1 MPGPRAPSFPH
12 NIPCETSKEMEL
24 KDVRMK
30 WLGIVLLLCS
40 VAGDPSLA
48 QKIVEGAPDW
58 QKAAGGT
65 MAFEVA
71 SVRED
76 KGPFKPPSF
85 ALSSDEWF
93 REPNGRFHAD
103 FGLPTYIE
111 FAYKIWLTGEE
122 RGAVL
127 ANLPA
132 WVKTDRFDIEA
143 TAPLHATK
151 DQYRL
156 MMQALLTERFGLK
169 LHFEQRELP
178 VLAMVLVKPGK
189 PGPRLIPHEQG
200 QACNQIPK
208 PETFPKECY
217 SYSAMPG
224 KDGLMLVGSRATS
237 MDLIGKAIGSL
248 GGTREE
254 IGRRVVDQT
263 GLTGLWDFTLEAAP
277 PTQTPPP
284 DGPSSG
290 PTLLE
295 AMQDQLGIKL
305 KPARAV
311 VSVLVV
317 EHVERPSEN

>member
-1 MPGPRAPSFPH
+1 MKCP
-12 NIPCETSKEMEL
+12 EM
-24 KDVRMK
+24 
-30 WLGIVLLLCS
+30 VLLLWI
-40 VAGDPSLA
+40 VVTAHPVQA
-48 QKIVEGAPDW
+48 QRAAASGPDW

-103 FGLPTYIE
+103 FALPTYIE
-111 FAYKIWLTGEE
+111 FAWKIWLTGEE
-122 RGAVL
+122 RRAIL
-127 ANLPA
+127 AKLPE
-132 WVKTDRFDIEA
+132 WVNADRFDIEA

-156 MMQALLTERFGLK
+156 MMQTLLAERFGVK

-178 VLAMVLVKPGK
+178 VLAMVLVKPGT
-189 PGPRLIPHEQG
+189 PGPKLVPHERG
-200 QACNQIPK
+200 QSCDEKPK
-208 PETFPKECY
+208 PETYPRDCY
-217 SYSAMPG
+217 SYSAIN
-224 KDGLMLVGSRATS
+224 KDGKVLYGSRATS
-237 MDLIGKAIGSL
+237 MDQIASFLGSQA
-248 GGTREE
+248 GATGE

-263 GLTGLWDFTLEAAP
+263 GLKGLWDFTLEAAP
-277 PTQTPPP
+277 PTQTPPQQ
-284 DGPSSG
+284 DAVSAG
-290 PTLLE
+290 PTMME
-295 AMQDQLGIKL
+295 AMQDQLGFKL

-317 EHVERPSEN
+317 DHVERPGEN